1 MTTSRSRAA
10 NNIER
15 IADELTTLLD
25 EDTALSKSDRSE
37 YLAAVLTL
45 YQRELEH
52 SKERSWINREFDDEI
67 AALTLRLEH
76 IEQEQ

>member
-1 MTTSRSRAA
+1 MLTSRSRAA

>member
-1 MTTSRSRAA
+1 MPTSRSRAA

>member
-1 MTTSRSRAA
+1 MTISRSRAA

-15 IADELTTLLD
+15 IATELTILLD

>member
-1 MTTSRSRAA
+1 MTISRSRAA

-15 IADELTTLLD
+15 IATELTILLD

-52 SKERSWINREFDDEI
+52 SKDRSWINVELLQEI
-67 AALTLRLEH
+67 EALTSRLEY
-76 IEQEQ
+76 IDEEQ